1 MFLFPSHST
10 CVWCGRSRSNLS
22 KGSLWETVMWVG
34 EPTNCG
40 GRPQK
45 FCDPDR
51 LLNFSQLIE
60 VKIFKIGEEQRQ
72 VYLPPDGKQHKQVC
86 TINIYSLNANS
97 QLISSATYKAVP
109 NTLSWGIRK
118 DCHCSKC
125 QSTWSNSSALG
136 CHREAPRAAGLKQ
149 KHSAHGSLK
158 PSLYFQDR
166 KNTGSLH
173 NGWIPSH
180 KISPWSFLLL
190 SGGGNPKWAPHLAF
204 HGKCVFII
212 PGQGTK
218 RPLTTGCW
226 LTSAKTHWLHK
237 ENGFHF
243 VWWRTQEALGRGWLT
258 RK

>member
-1 MFLFPSHST
+1 MRNKDTGLFAS
-10 CVWCGRSRSNLS
+10 W
-22 KGSLWETVMWVG
+22 WETA
-34 EPTNCG
+34 
-40 GRPQK
+40 QA
-45 FCDPDR
+45 
-51 LLNFSQLIE
+51 
-60 VKIFKIGEEQRQ
+60 
-72 VYLPPDGKQHKQVC
+72 QVC

-109 NTLSWGIRK
+109 NSLSWGIRE

-125 QSTWSNSSALG
+125 QSTWSNSSAPG
-136 CHREAPRAAGLKQ
+136 PQGGA
-149 KHSAHGSLK
+149 
-158 PSLYFQDR
+158 
-166 KNTGSLH
+166 TGSRAQAETLCSWGSQTIAVFSRQKERWQS
-173 NGWIPSH
+173 NIMAESQAT
-180 KISPWSFLLL
+180 KSASWSFLLL